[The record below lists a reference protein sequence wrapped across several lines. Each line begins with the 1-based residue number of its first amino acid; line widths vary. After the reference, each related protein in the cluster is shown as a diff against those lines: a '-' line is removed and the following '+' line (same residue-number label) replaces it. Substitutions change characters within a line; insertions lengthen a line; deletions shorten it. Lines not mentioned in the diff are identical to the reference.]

1 MKKLIT
7 NLLHPFATA
16 VFRRLSALLRVHPP
30 LRVKCALIKGIRL
43 FARPFHTLMADKAFD
58 SLPQVLLFRDSSP
71 VIAPAALMPPTS
83 QPTISTHRC
92 DLCTEAPPC
101 SFDWIGTP
109 LSGGSVSSD
118 TSSDGL
124 LSFSFYHHTA
134 LRRSAHSRER
144 FAPLNRLT
152 GLTDSIPVDRPP

>member
-1 MKKLIT
+1 MT
-7 NLLHPFATA
+7 
-16 VFRRLSALLRVHPP
+16 
-30 LRVKCALIKGIRL
+30 
-43 FARPFHTLMADKAFD
+43 DKALYFQ
-58 SLPQVLLFRDSSP
+58 LQVLLFRVSSP

-83 QPTISTHRC
+83 QPTISSRRC

-109 LSGGSVSSD
+109 LSGGSVGFD

-152 GLTDSIPVDRPP
+152 GLSDSIPVDRPP

>member
-1 MKKLIT
+1 
-7 NLLHPFATA
+7 
-16 VFRRLSALLRVHPP
+16 
-30 LRVKCALIKGIRL
+30 
-43 FARPFHTLMADKAFD
+43 MADKAFYFQQ
-58 SLPQVLLFRDSSP
+58 QVLLFRASSL
-71 VIAPAALMPPTS
+71 VIDPAALMPPTP
-83 QPTISTHRC
+83 QPIISIHRC

-109 LSGGSVSSD
+109 LFGGSVSFD
-118 TSSDGL
+118 TCSVGSF
-124 LSFSFYHHTA
+124 SFSFYHHTA